1 VNPHGVNIDH
11 TTRGRLMVLRY
22 AGVQMAC
29 AAVVAVA
36 ALALSGPT
44 AAVAA
49 LAGGSVVALGNVVFG
64 WKMFSPGIAPAGA
77 LARAWYVGEMLK
89 WIWVGFALW
98 LALGPAQLAPLPLLL
113 GLIAAQIG
121 FWIGLATVK

>member
-1 VNPHGVNIDH
+1 MDH
-11 TTRGRLMVLRY
+11 TTRGRLLVLRY
-22 AGVQMAC
+22 AGVQMVG
-29 AAVVAVA
+29 AAIVAIVSF
-36 ALALSGPT
+36 ALSGAP
-44 AAVAA
+44 AAIAA
-49 LAGGSVVALGNVVFG
+49 LAGGFVVALGNVVFG

-89 WIWVGFALW
+89 WVWVGFALW

-121 FWIGLATVK
+121 FWVGIATVK